1 MNKRQNWLPFFL
13 TLFAGGMMH
22 SSAAYSQEIGSD
34 IEEFFASCT
43 GSWDAVLRN
52 WGTDDT
58 TKPDS
63 WSGTVMCSRFGE
75 SWLVSEMTLENEAK
89 SRWTLGYSGSDQTF
103 SGVSIVNFS
112 PHMKHQTGAYESK
125 TKTLS
130 LLTKDKD
137 VISGEK
143 SEGKIELKIVDKT
156 ERIVLMFS
164 KDKTTGEFSRNCE
177 VVYKRRIE
185 KKDKKD

>member
-1 MNKRQNWLPFFL
+1 
-13 TLFAGGMMH
+13 MH
-22 SSAAYSQEIGSD
+22 SSGAYSQEIDSG
-34 IEEFFASCT
+34 IEEFFDSCA
-43 GSWDAVLRN
+43 GSWDVVLKN

-63 WSGTVMCSRFGE
+63 WSGTATCSRFGE
-75 SWLVSEMTLENEAK
+75 SWLVSEMTLKNGVK
-89 SRWTLGYSGSDQTF
+89 SRWTLGYSGRDKTF

-112 PHMKHQTGAYESK
+112 PHMKHQTGTYQSK

-143 SEGKIELKIVDKT
+143 TEGKIELKIVDKT
-156 ERIVLMFS
+156 ERVVLMFS
-164 KDKTTGEFSRNCE
+164 KDKTTGAFSRSCE
-177 VVYKRRIE
+177 IVYKRRIKKGDKEVEGE
-185 KKDKKD
+185 KANPK